1 MLVVGAA
8 GAQSPPAR
16 QSIKPDLATRARTF
30 RVWVFSDAH
39 VGSDLNL
46 GRESLAIPLSQSE
59 GPRDSIGIS
68 RLTSVTS
75 PVHRERP
82 KTSKVRRLT
91 SNYRS
96 RFTCLA
102 SNGVRCHVGSAP
114 GRI

>member
-59 GPRDSIGIS
+59 GAKGFDWDIALNLGDLSGAQG
-68 RLTSVTS
+68 T
-75 PVHRERP
+75 P
-82 KTSKVRRLT
+82 KDLEGQEVDIKLSKP
-91 SNYRS
+91 
-96 RFTCLA
+96 F
-102 SNGVRCHVGSAP
+102 H
-114 GRI
+114 